1 MRKNA
6 AVNKKQFD
14 ECHNFDNGDYDDPI
28 DDKKEDKWKI
38 SGDHHPIMI
47 IDTSWC

>member
-14 ECHNFDNGDYDDPI
+14 ECHSFDNGDYDDPI
-28 DDKKEDKWKI
+28 NDKKRGQMTDFRR
-38 SGDHHPIMI
+38 
-47 IDTSWC
+47 